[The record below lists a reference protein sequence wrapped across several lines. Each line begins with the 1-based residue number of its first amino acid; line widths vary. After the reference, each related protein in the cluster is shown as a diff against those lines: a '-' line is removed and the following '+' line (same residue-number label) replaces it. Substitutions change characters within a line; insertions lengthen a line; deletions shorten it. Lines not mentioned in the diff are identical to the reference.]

1 MEKKR
6 PDAME
11 MAAQEDEKGK
21 KKEKGKASMSTITRE
36 KLDKYFSITKEA
48 LEKAGSNL
56 SEENKTLSFK
66 PIAEEFLDMAQR
78 YFDDAQHFCKNGD
91 AITAFAA
98 LNYAHGWLD
107 AGARLK
113 LFKVKDSRLFAAD

>member
-1 MEKKR
+1 MNDVLSK
-6 PDAME
+6 
-11 MAAQEDEKGK
+11 
-21 KKEKGKASMSTITRE
+21 E

-48 LEKAGSNL
+48 LEKARSNL
-56 SEENKTLSFK
+56 SNEQKTINFK
-66 PIAEEFLDMAQR
+66 LVSEDFLDMAQR
-78 YFDDAQHFCKNGD
+78 YFDDAIHFYKEGN

-113 LFKVKDSRLFAAD
+113 LFNVRDSRLFAAD